1 MTMAQVEEHE
11 SVNIVLRTIG
21 VTVVALG
28 LVACGARGSGDGA
41 YGSGVGDAARFSRLD
56 MDKSYT
62 TKAPHNQ
69 IYYFTFDDS
78 RVESKYIP
86 SIEAQARYLVEHPGA
101 KILITGHTDARGS
114 REYNVGLG
122 ERRAHSVVDILRLAG
137 VPARQIRVVS
147 YGKERLAV
155 LGDDEQAHRYNR
167 RVELTYEATK

>member
-1 MTMAQVEEHE
+1 
-11 SVNIVLRTIG
+11 VNIILRTIG
-21 VTVVALG
+21 ITVVALG
-28 LVACGARGSGDGA
+28 LVACGARGTGSGDGA
-41 YGSGVGDAARFSRLD
+41 YGSGIGEEARFSRLD

-78 RVESKYIP
+78 RVASKYIP
-86 SIEAQARYLVEHPGA
+86 SIEAQARYLIAHPGA

-137 VPARQIRVVS
+137 VPTRQIRVVS

-155 LGDDEQAHRYNR
+155 LGKDEPAHQYNR
-167 RVELTYEATK
+167 RVELNYEATK